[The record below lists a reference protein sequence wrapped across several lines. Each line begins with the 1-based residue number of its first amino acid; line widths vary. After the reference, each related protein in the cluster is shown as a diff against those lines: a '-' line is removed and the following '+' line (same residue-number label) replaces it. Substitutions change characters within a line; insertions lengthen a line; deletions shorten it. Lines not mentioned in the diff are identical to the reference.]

1 MRRALNVGPC
11 LGHETGEQ
19 IERPTA
25 APPPKEVPRQIRA
38 EGRGGRDGQ
47 GHDNAQAAGVSCLRT
62 STEERWHHGYRHAS
76 LVGENPEEQRQFRPR
91 HSRDGVR
98 HYGCCSSGEGCG
110 GGPSR
115 QIRGSRLALNERSA
129 EREIPDS
136 AKSPMSER
144 RRPAAEAV
152 SRGVV
157 KNRSRKDSSVSSLP
171 SVCSTACW
179 LIPSLPQT
187 TQQDAGR
194 TCRFDVTR
202 RCESVCGEPGQR
214 EEARSG
220 VALND
225 RLYHRIQTVS
235 IDTVT

>member
-1 MRRALNVGPC
+1 MAGRRASPGRRPGPPGRRRDRGC
-11 LGHETGEQ
+11 GAARSPARGSGPRRRCWSRRRRVRPAGPGPRPWLHPPVTTSGRQRGGLPPVA
-19 IERPTA
+19 ERQ
-25 APPPKEVPRQIRA
+25 R
-38 EGRGGRDGQ
+38 RGGRDGQ

-136 AKSPMSER
+136 AKSSMSER
-144 RRPAAEAV
+144 RRPAAVTV

-179 LIPSLPQT
+179 LIAFLPQT
-187 TQQDAGR
+187 T
-194 TCRFDVTR
+194 
-202 RCESVCGEPGQR
+202 
-214 EEARSG
+214 
-220 VALND
+220 
-225 RLYHRIQTVS
+225 
-235 IDTVT
+235 

>member
-25 APPPKEVPRQIRA
+25 APPPKEVPRQTRA

-110 GGPSR
+110 GGAGR
-115 QIRGSRLALNERSA
+115 QIPGSRLALNERSA

-136 AKSPMSER
+136 AQSSMFER
-144 RRPAAEAV
+144 RKAAAATG
-152 SRGVV
+152 SPRVV
-157 KNRSRKDSSVSSLP
+157 EKRSRKDSSVSSLP
-171 SVCSTACW
+171 SGCFT
-179 LIPSLPQT
+179 P
-187 TQQDAGR
+187 
-194 TCRFDVTR
+194 
-202 RCESVCGEPGQR
+202 
-214 EEARSG
+214 
-220 VALND
+220 
-225 RLYHRIQTVS
+225 
-235 IDTVT
+235 

>member
-47 GHDNAQAAGVSCLRT
+47 GHDNAQAAGVSGLRT

-110 GGPSR
+110 GGAGRP
-115 QIRGSRLALNERSA
+115 IRGSRVAPDERSA
-129 EREIPDS
+129 ERENSDN
-136 AKSPMSER
+136 AQKSMFPR
-144 RRPAAEAV
+144 RKPAAPTV
-152 SRGVV
+152 SPGVAE
-157 KNRSRKDSSVSSLP
+157 KRSRKDSSVSSLP
-171 SVCSTACW
+171 SVC
-179 LIPSLPQT
+179 
-187 TQQDAGR
+187 
-194 TCRFDVTR
+194 
-202 RCESVCGEPGQR
+202 
-214 EEARSG
+214 
-220 VALND
+220 
-225 RLYHRIQTVS
+225 
-235 IDTVT
+235 